1 MPTAIKVNDFV
12 FTNLRTMQELQNLK
26 DELAKP
32 EYAGLS
38 DEDALKALVARPLV
52 ANPVAANQIPDPAK
66 VNVGNLLGLLS
77 RDDNDQ
83 PTAAM
88 IVKIPDDSLNRV
100 GDHIKALEIQDL
112 IYTCSIWEAKGYIT
126 KAKKDALMAE
136 ITATIPDPRHKSQIL
151 GDSKLTLALGREA
164 GGLSIKEVA
173 EARKL

>member
-26 DELAKP
+26 DELGKP

-52 ANPVAANQIPDPAK
+52 ANPVAANQIPDPAR
-66 VNVGNLLGLLS
+66 VNVGNLLGLL
-77 RDDNDQ
+77 
-83 PTAAM
+83 TASE
-88 IVKIPDDSLNRV
+88 ILKIPDDSLNRV
-100 GDHIKALEIQDL
+100 GEHIKNLEIQDL
-112 IYTCSIWEAKGYIT
+112 IYACSIWEAKTYINT
-126 KAKKDALMAE
+126 AKKNALLAE